1 MEISIKSTDNEF
13 LNLAEVA
20 SLLRVSKLSVRNFID
35 RGLLPRVKLGGRVLI
50 HIDDLLQFLNERH
63 QAIKREKGNVN
74 AEGTG
79 EGIKRRGRPRNEER
93 PYKT

>member
-20 SLLRVSKLSVRNFID
+20 RLLRVSKLSVRHFID

-50 HIDDLLQFLNERH
+50 NIDDLLQFINERH
-63 QAIKREKGNVN
+63 QTVKKKDKE
-74 AEGTG
+74 AE
-79 EGIKRRGRPRNEER
+79 R
-93 PYKT
+93 